1 MEKITYESEPNK
13 PELAEW
19 ILILLYQLVI
29 IFGILQVSMY
39 KYYLTGGWMNKV
51 VLISAALMVVM
62 ATFFFKRSLDQ
73 WLVFLIFTLF
83 AALNFQ
89 KTGNTQYLLFISV
102 VFGFSGIK
110 NKKVFQVSLCTSIA
124 LIFFIFLMSKLGF
137 IDNLSYIRGGYMRQS
152 FGLIY
157 PLTFSSYIFFI
168 CCLFVVSVDKIN
180 SYVEAAI
187 LVGTALLVLRY
198 TNSRN
203 DALSIILLALALL
216 INKLHPIIKEKLI
229 NIGILIMPIV
239 AFFSVFVSKIISNN
253 SPLRGIVNS
262 IASDRLYLQDEL
274 FNYFS
279 PKLFGQV
286 IAENGNGG
294 LEGKNVILGYFYI
307 DSSYTRIFFLGGI
320 LIFIVYVLIWMR
332 GVRKQKLNSNYLIS
346 FILFIIWI
354 NGITQDNA
362 QNAIFD
368 FMMPI
373 LFMDNLKI
381 SKSKEMA
388 KLDKKNS
395 LENYV

>member
-1 MEKITYESEPNK
+1 MEKIAYEKGPYESK
-13 PELAEW
+13 LAEW
-19 ILILLYQLVI
+19 IIILLYQLVI
-29 IFGILQVSMY
+29 VFGILQVSMF
-39 KYYLTGGWMNKV
+39 KYNLTGGWMNKV
-51 VLISAALMVVM
+51 VLLSTALIVII
-62 ATFFFKRSLDQ
+62 TIFFFKLSLKQ
-73 WLVFLIFTLF
+73 WLIFLIFTLF

-89 KTGNTQYLLFISV
+89 KTGNAQYLLFIGI
-102 VFGFSGIK
+102 VFGFGGIK
-110 NKKVFQVSLCTSIA
+110 NKKVFQVSLCTSVA

-180 SYVEAAI
+180 TYVEAVA
-187 LVGTALLVLRY
+187 LVATAGLVLKY

-203 DALSIILLALALL
+203 DALSILLLAMALFL
-216 INKLHPIIKEKLI
+216 NKIHPIIKDKLVD
-229 NIGILIMPIV
+229 IGLVMMPIV
-239 AFFSVFVSKIISNN
+239 AFFSVYISKIISND

-262 IASDRLYLQDEL
+262 LASDRLYLQDEL

-279 PKLFGQV
+279 PKLFGQT

-307 DSSYTRIFFLGGI
+307 DSSYTRIFFIGGI
-320 LIFIVYVLIWMR
+320 LIFIAYVYIWMR
-332 GVRKQKLNSNYLIS
+332 GVRKQQLNNNYLIS

-373 LFMDNLKI
+373 LFMDNLKL
-381 SKSKEMA
+381 SKPKDVTEI
-388 KLDKKNS
+388 DKKTS
-395 LENYV
+395 SENQL